1 MADKVDSGDESND
14 DYGDQGGS
22 VSWYGDYHY
31 GGQPVD
37 YHNWPT
43 YSGYSQPYC
52 DNVSHTILPP
62 KESSGCTGIIMFL
75 RKCIDL

>member
-1 MADKVDSGDESND
+1 MAKKVDSDDESEQYSD

-31 GGQPVD
+31 GHMGQSVD
-37 YHNWPT
+37 YHNWPAQ

-52 DNVSHTILPP
+52 DTMYHTRFYHQKKPVDVQVSL
-62 KESSGCTGIIMFL
+62 
-75 RKCIDL
+75 